1 MDTAVQMIGITKSF
15 SGLVAND
22 NIDFVVQKGEIHGL
36 LGENGAG
43 KTVLMSIL
51 YGLHRPDKGKILID
65 GKETVME
72 SPAVAIRHGVGM
84 VHQHFMLL
92 PSLTVSENIILGNEP
107 VKNGLFLDL
116 ETAHKSVE
124 GLSKRFNL
132 EVDPDAAIDVLPV
145 GVQQRVEILKA
156 LYRGAEILILDEP
169 TAILTPQEVDT
180 LLKALIELKAQGK
193 TIILISHKLKE
204 VLRICDKI
212 TVLKKGR
219 SVGTV
224 NKEETSL
231 SQLARMMVDR
241 QLMERFEK
249 KAVGEQH
256 NILEVTGLDVDD
268 ERNLPVIRDM
278 FLKVRSHE
286 ILGIAGVEG
295 NGQSELVEAL
305 MGLRRIKR
313 GDILLNGK
321 KINELSTEDRIQ
333 LGISHVPEDRIK
345 RGLILDFSVMD
356 NLILGSQSHAHFSKN
371 GFIIDYQNAAKYSD
385 EMIKNYSISATSR
398 DTLARNLSGGTQQ
411 RVVLARE
418 LSREPSLVVAYQPSR
433 GLDIGATEFVRGK
446 LVEIRDNGCAVLLI
460 SADLDEIRALSDRI
474 AMIYEGRIVAERDP
488 EVTSEEDLGLLMA
501 GGKHDER

>member
-1 MDTAVQMIGITKSF
+1 
-15 SGLVAND
+15 
-22 NIDFVVQKGEIHGL
+22 
-36 LGENGAG
+36 
-43 KTVLMSIL
+43 
-51 YGLHRPDKGKILID
+51 
-65 GKETVME
+65 
-72 SPAVAIRHGVGM
+72 M

-107 VKNGLFLDL
+107 VKNGLLLDL
-116 ETAHKSVE
+116 ESARKSVE
-124 GLSKRFNL
+124 DLSKRFNL
-132 EVDPDAAIDVLPV
+132 EVDPGAAIEVLPV

-212 TVLKKGR
+212 TVLKKGK

-241 QLMERFEK
+241 QLMETFEK
-249 KAVGEQH
+249 KAVGEQR
-256 NILEVTGLDVDD
+256 NILEITGLDVDD
-268 ERNLPVIRDM
+268 ERNLPAISNM
-278 FLKVRSHE
+278 SLKVRSYE

-305 MGLRRIKR
+305 MGLRRIKK

-321 KINELSTEDRIQ
+321 KINELSTEDRIR
-333 LGISHVPEDRIK
+333 LGVSHVPEDRIK

-356 NLILGSQSHAHFSKN
+356 NLILGSQGHAPFSKN
-371 GFIIDYQNAAKYSD
+371 GFIIDYETAEKYSD
-385 EMIKNYSISATSR
+385 DMIKNYSISATNR

-418 LSREPSLVVAYQPSR
+418 FSREPNLIVAYQPSR

-474 AMIYEGRIVAERDP
+474 AVIYEGRIVAEREP
-488 EVTSEEDLGLLMA
+488 EMTSEEDLGLLMA
-501 GGKHDER
+501 GGKT